1 MVALRK
7 EGMAPRHWKMISD
20 EVGKDIKPDNP
31 GFNFKYLVDEGLL
44 NHLEICVTIG
54 EKFVIFVYD

>member
-31 GFNFKYLVDEGLL
+31 GFNFKYLIDEGLL
-44 NHLEICVTIG
+44 NYLDICVTIG
-54 EKFVIFVYD
+54 EK